1 MKLEL
6 SLAIDIGT
14 HLADG
19 SEAVEYRVGRIDPY
33 VDICE
38 RIILDFTGVRTA
50 NSSFINGLI
59 AGLVEHHGERVLR
72 VVTFKGCNSLIQVL
86 VQAAIDLGL
95 EKTQGRIDA

>member
-6 SLAIDIGT
+6 SLADDLGT

-19 SEAVEYRVGRIDPY
+19 CEAVEYRVGRIDPY
-33 VDICE
+33 IDICE
-38 RIILDFTGVRTA
+38 RIILDFSRVRTA
-50 NSSFINGLI
+50 NSSFTNGLI

-72 VVTFKGCNSLIQVL
+72 IVIFKGCNPLIQVL